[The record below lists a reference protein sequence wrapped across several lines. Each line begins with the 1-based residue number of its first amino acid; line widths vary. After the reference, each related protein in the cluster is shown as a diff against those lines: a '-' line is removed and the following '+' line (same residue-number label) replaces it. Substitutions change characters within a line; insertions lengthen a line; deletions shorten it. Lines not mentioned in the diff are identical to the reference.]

1 MKKLVLAIGL
11 AGVLAVPTAQATLQV
26 AMTRVP
32 GTFSGF
38 GGEFQAT
45 ANTDSG
51 WSAYNI
57 VPGSSFQTFCLETGE
72 NIMPPYTADVVV
84 NNTSAVWG
92 GVGPTGDPISKATAW
107 LFSQFASGSLSGYDY
122 TVGSGRATDAGNL
135 QKAIWWLE
143 QESSAYSGIGD
154 TEADAAS
161 ADNEWLDLAKAQLGY
176 ATYLAMRTD
185 NANGAY
191 GVRVMNLYDLN
202 GDRAKDML
210 MVPEPT
216 TILAGALLLLPFAA
230 STIRRFRKT
239 S

>member
-1 MKKLVLAIGL
+1 
-11 AGVLAVPTAQATLQV
+11 
-26 AMTRVP
+26 
-32 GTFSGF
+32 
-38 GGEFQAT
+38 
-45 ANTDSG
+45 
-51 WSAYNI
+51 
-57 VPGSSFQTFCLETGE
+57 
-72 NIMPPYTADVVV
+72 MPPYTANVVV

-154 TEADAAS
+154 TEADATS
-161 ADNEWLDLAKAQLGY
+161 ADNEWLDLAKSQLGY
-176 ATYLAMRTD
+176 ASYLDMRTD
-185 NANGAY
+185 DANGAY

-202 GDRAKDML
+202 GDRAQDML